1 MRGRSTMASSRRI
14 VSQNGAFPGVQR
26 LLCWPPPLS
35 RAWPPQGH
43 KATSEQV
50 WLHDAAVQMVHA
62 FESLGTFKP
71 LKPRS
76 DPARPGRRETSR
88 PYFVYGKASL
98 PPLFLSGPQD
108 VPCHIRSPVRRKRLT
123 IPGRVHHP
131 EDGRGSGGRCRN
143 PSVNIKSVYTCLYL
157 PGMVFYVLIHTLP
170 QSQCH

>member
-1 MRGRSTMASSRRI
+1 MT
-14 VSQNGAFPGVQR
+14 
-26 LLCWPPPLS
+26 LLCRWFMRL
-35 RAWPPQGH
+35 
-43 KATSEQV
+43 K
-50 WLHDAAVQMVHA
+50 
-62 FESLGTFKP
+62 SLGTFKP

-98 PPLFLSGPQD
+98 SPLFLSGPQD

-157 PGMVFYVLIHTLP
+157 PGMVFYVLIHTATKPVSLSHTCSRCAQP
-170 QSQCH
+170 S